1 MHKHKYLLGLFL
13 TSLTLFFYELLVS
26 RLFSVLLSNQYSYLV
41 ISFAILGLGIGGI
54 LVYYLDKKGKFTL
67 YIFTICYIFS
77 YLGIITIIF
86 LSTYLGSPVWYILL
100 GMLPFIFGGGI
111 ISHLFKIQPNTY
123 QVYFVDLIGGI
134 TGLVTAML
142 LMNYPGTIQAI
153 IISYLLVSIIL
164 VVLQC

>member
-1 MHKHKYLLGLFL
+1 MHKYKYLLGLFL

-67 YIFTICYIFS
+67 YIFTICYIIT

-123 QVYFVDLIGGI
+123 QVYFVDLIGGDNWVGNCHVI
-134 TGLVTAML
+134 NELSRHYSGY
-142 LMNYPGTIQAI
+142 NYF
-153 IISYLLVSIIL
+153 
-164 VVLQC
+164 VLTCVNNTCCFKL